1 MPVDHH
7 LSDTELED
15 VTLGDKYD
23 LSKSTVFLSGTQAII
38 RLTLMQKVRDKAAGL
53 NTAGYVTGYRGSPVG
68 GLDQQFAR
76 AKKVISAYDVKFEPG
91 LNEDIAATAIWGSQQ
106 AQMRGEGAFDGV
118 FGVWY
123 GKGPGVDRTG
133 DVFRHANSAGTAEH
147 GGVLVLAGDD
157 HAAESSTVP
166 HQSEFALMDAMMP
179 ILNPAGVQEI
189 IDYGI
194 YGFALS
200 RYCGCWVGFKAVH
213 DNIESTA
220 IVDGSVDRVKIKYPK
235 NFDMPK
241 GGLNIR
247 PGDNRFE
254 QEERLHTHKRFA
266 AAAFARAN
274 KLDNII
280 FSGGKRAKIGIV
292 AAGKSYL
299 DVRQALEDLAISQD
313 VAEKLGVR
321 LLKIGMVWPLD
332 PQIVAE
338 FAKGLDQ
345 IIVVE
350 EKRSLIETQIREQL
364 FEMKSRPQVIGKKDE
379 SGEHLFPAFRT
390 LEPNQIAVELAKR
403 ILKKRNNKDVAA
415 RLDTIEQAMGKV
427 SNAADLAER
436 VPYFCSGCP
445 HNSSTKVPEGGR
457 AYAGIGCHWMVQ
469 LVPGRRTE
477 GATHMGGEGANWIG
491 EAPFSTRNHVFQNL
505 GDGTYNHSG
514 ILAIRAAIASGV
526 NITYKILFNDAV
538 AMTGGQEHEGNL
550 SVPQI
555 ARQMRAEGVE
565 RIAVVSDEPNKYPSN
580 AGFPIGV
587 TFDHRD
593 DLETVQKELMDLK
606 GTTVL
611 IYDQTC
617 AAEKR
622 RRRKRGTFPDPA
634 KRVFINEAVCEG
646 CGDCGVQSNCV
657 AIAPVETDFGR
668 KRQIDQ
674 NMCNKDYSC
683 VNGFCPSFVTVEG
696 GELRKPSKKPL
707 AAGDT
712 AQGKIFEVLPDPQ
725 LPDLSERAWS
735 MIITGIGGTGVVT
748 IGQLLGMA
756 ARLEGKGTGII
767 DMAGLA
773 QKNGAVVTHMKISA
787 KPEDIST
794 IRIAAGGAD
803 LLLGCD
809 LVTSASERNLSRL
822 SQGRSHA
829 VINSHEVMPAQF
841 THNADFLLPAERMH
855 MQLQARMDKGNV
867 FFADATRIAE
877 ALLGNSIA
885 ANLFTLGMAYQKGL
899 VPVSDAA
906 IEKAIELNGV
916 AIEMNKQAFLWGRRA
931 VHNMAGVEAVVGTG
945 EVVEAKPETLDEMV
959 NKRAAFLTE
968 YQDAVYADTY
978 RKFVNRVRTV
988 EADTGTKQRALSEA
1002 VAKYLFKLMAYKDE
1016 YEVGRLYSN
1025 GKFLQDVAEKFTG
1038 DYSLKFYLAP
1048 PVFAKIDP
1056 ETGVPC
1062 KKQYGPRMMKMF
1074 GWLAKFKKL
1083 RGTAFD
1089 PFGRMAER
1097 KMERQLIV
1105 DYQNTVSSLL
1115 ETLTKHNIGLAAEV
1129 ASVPEFIRGYGHV
1142 KNRHVEEAKAKQAEL
1157 LAAFKAGRTRAPVGV
1172 AAE

>member
-1 MPVDHH
+1 MPTDIQ
-7 LSDTELED
+7 LNDIELED
-15 VTLGDKYD
+15 VKLGDKYD

-38 RLTLMQKVRDKAAGL
+38 RLTLMQKARDKSAGL

-76 AKKVISAYDVKFEPG
+76 AKKVIAEYDVKFEPG

-189 IDYGI
+189 LDYGI

-220 IVDGSVDRVKIKYPK
+220 IVDGAVDRVKIKYPE
-235 NFDMPK
+235 NFTMPE

-247 PGDNRFE
+247 PSDDRFE

-266 AAAFARAN
+266 ASAFARAN
-274 KLDNII
+274 KLDKIVL
-280 FSGGKRAKIGIV
+280 SGGSRAKIGIL

-299 DVRQALEDLAISQD
+299 DVRQALEDLGISD
-313 VAEKLGVR
+313 EVAEKLGVR
-321 LLKIGMVWPLD
+321 LLKVGMVWPLD
-332 PQIVAE
+332 SQIVTA

-350 EKRSLIETQIREQL
+350 EKRSLLETQIREQL

-379 SGEHLFPAFRT
+379 KGEHLFPAFRT
-390 LEPNQIAVELAKR
+390 LEPNQIAIELARR
-403 ILKKRNNKDVAA
+403 ILKKRKNKDVAA
-415 RLDTIEQAMGKV
+415 NLNIIEQAMGKV

-445 HNSSTKVPEGGR
+445 HNSSTKVPEGAR

-491 EAPFSTRNHVFQNL
+491 EAPFSTRNHVFQNI

-514 ILAIRAAIASGV
+514 ILAIRGAIASGV

-538 AMTGGQEHEGNL
+538 AMTGGQAHEGDL

-555 ARQMRAEGVE
+555 ARQMRAEGVD
-565 RIAVVSDEPNKYPSN
+565 RIAVVSDEPHKYPSN
-580 AGFPIGV
+580 AGFPLGT

-593 DLETVQKELMDLK
+593 DLETVQKELMNLN
-606 GTTVL
+606 GTTIL

-696 GELRKPSKKPL
+696 GTLRKPDHNPL
-707 AAGDT
+707 AAADT
-712 AQGKIFEVLPDPQ
+712 AQGEIFEVLPNPKM
-725 LPDLSERAWS
+725 PDLSERAWS

-756 ARLEGKGTGII
+756 ARLEGKGAGII

-841 THNADFLLPAERMH
+841 THNADFLLPGERMH
-855 MQLQARMDKGNV
+855 MQLQARMEKDNV
-867 FFADATRIAE
+867 FFADATHIAE
-877 ALLGNSIA
+877 TLLGNSIA

-899 VPVSDAA
+899 VPVGAGA

-916 AIEMNKQAFLWGRRA
+916 AIEMNKQAFMWGRRA
-931 VHNMAGVEAVVGTG
+931 AHNMAGVEAVIG
-945 EVVEAKPETLDEMV
+945 ESDKVDIKPQTLDEMV
-959 NKRAAFLTE
+959 NKRAVFLTE
-968 YQDAVYADTY
+968 YQDAAYAQTY

-988 EADTGTKQRALSEA
+988 EANTGSKQRVLSEA

-1025 GKFLQDVAEKFTG
+1025 GQFMDNVAEKFTG
-1038 DYSLKFYLAP
+1038 DYSLKFHLAP
-1048 PVFAKIDP
+1048 PIFAKIDL
-1056 ETGVPC
+1056 ETGVPR

-1074 GWLAKFKKL
+1074 GLLAKLKKL
-1083 RGTAFD
+1083 RGTMFD
-1089 PFGRMAER
+1089 PFGHSQER
-1097 KMERQLIV
+1097 KTERQLIV

-1115 ETLTKHNIGLAAEV
+1115 ENLTKHNIGLASEV

-1142 KNRHVEEAKAKQAEL
+1142 KVRHLEEAKAKEIEL
-1157 LAAFKAGRTRAPVGV
+1157 LSAFKAGRTRAPTAM